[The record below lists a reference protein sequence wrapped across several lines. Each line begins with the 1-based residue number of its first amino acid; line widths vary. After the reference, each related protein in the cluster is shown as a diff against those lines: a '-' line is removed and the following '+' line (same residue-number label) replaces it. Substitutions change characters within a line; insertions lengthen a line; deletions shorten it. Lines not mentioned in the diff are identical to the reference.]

1 MFLLTHPL
9 SVVKTLPREVVIA
22 DAGESL
28 YWISHGR
35 FLFLAVRD
43 DGYEN
48 VYHVL
53 PWHRYPTSNNFLE
66 YQLYHQRLER
76 DPRLRNRQ
84 QRPPA
89 PHTNGGTAI
98 ARRLNVSMVF
108 LINWC
113 FNGFD
118 LFCIFATATMFL
130 ILFTIAQD
138 EIDGVSAF
146 FSIILITSSIL
157 VSFSQ
162 VFFC

>member
-53 PWHRYPTSNNFLE
+53 PWHRYPTSNDFWGISCTISDSNAILVLGTGNSVHLHPTQTE
-66 YQLYHQRLER
+66 
-76 DPRLRNRQ
+76 
-84 QRPPA
+84 A
-89 PHTNGGTAI
+89 PQYRGVQTW
-98 ARRLNVSMVF
+98 V
-108 LINWC
+108 WC
-113 FNGFD
+113 FNKLVF
-118 LFCIFATATMFL
+118 LMVSIFFCIFATATNVL

-146 FSIILITSSIL
+146 FSIIFITSSIL
-157 VSFSQ
+157 VSFPQ